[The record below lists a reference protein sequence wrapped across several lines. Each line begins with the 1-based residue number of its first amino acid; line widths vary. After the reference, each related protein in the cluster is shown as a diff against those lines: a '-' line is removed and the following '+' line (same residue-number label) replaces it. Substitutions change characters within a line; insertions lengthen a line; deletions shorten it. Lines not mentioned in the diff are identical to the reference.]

1 LQAFG
6 KHDRLIA
13 DSSIATKRIG
23 AGEEDRTLDIHLGNP
38 AGTGFLV
45 LTHNYS
51 KPKNVVKAES

>member
-1 LQAFG
+1 MGGVLGAKSRAQVSG
-6 KHDRLIA
+6 YSKE
-13 DSSIATKRIG
+13 RIG